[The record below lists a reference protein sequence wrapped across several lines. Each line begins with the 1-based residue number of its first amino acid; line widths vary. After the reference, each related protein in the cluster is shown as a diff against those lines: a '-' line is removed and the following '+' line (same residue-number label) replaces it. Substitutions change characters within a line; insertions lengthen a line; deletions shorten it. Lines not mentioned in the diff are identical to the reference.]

1 MIDIKNIKLDTFYV
15 AMKAMRNSY
24 SNWNSEISEHFIM
37 GKDFELLKKLVK
49 AGDSHSKCL
58 RFINVTMDIIAP
70 LYWWKQFDTYKV
82 GTVCVSTSTMHTITK
97 KPFTIDNFS
106 HEHLSDEW
114 KEKYNLVKYNI
125 EYGNT
130 PKTILDFIIDALNIY
145 RNMYLRTGEKKYWYQ
160 IIQILPS
167 SYNQMRTVQ
176 LNYQTILNIIK
187 QRNGHKLNEWYYF
200 IEEMYKLPYIKE
212 LSEV

>member
-1 MIDIKNIKLDTFYV
+1 MISIKNIDVSDFSIAILS
-15 AMKAMRNSY
+15 MRNSY
-24 SNWNSEISEHFIM
+24 SNWGEKDSLSFEIGENDL
-37 GKDFELLKKLVK
+37 KLLKKLVK

-58 RFINVTMDIIAP
+58 RMINVTMDITAP

-82 GTVCVSTSTMHTITK
+82 GTVCLSTSTMHTITK
-97 KPFTIDNFS
+97 REFHISDFS
-106 HEHLSDEW
+106 HKYINSLSVLDVIIERLNYSRN
-114 KEKYNLVKYNI
+114 KYIETKNKY
-125 EYGNT
+125 
-130 PKTILDFIIDALNIY
+130 F
-145 RNMYLRTGEKKYWYQ
+145 WYQ
-160 IIQILPS
+160 IIQLLPE

-187 QRNGHKLNEWYYF
+187 QRKDHKLDEWHSF

>member
-1 MIDIKNIKLDTFYV
+1 MISIKNIDISDFGT
-15 AMKAMRNSY
+15 AMFAMRNSY
-24 SNWNSEISEHFIM
+24 SNWSKKDSLSYEIGENDL
-37 GKDFELLKKLVK
+37 KLLKSLVK

-58 RFINVTMDIIAP
+58 RFINVTMDITAP

-82 GTVCVSTSTMHTITK
+82 GTVCVSTSTMHTITRT
-97 KPFTIDNFS
+97 PFNTSDFS
-106 HEHLSDEW
+106 HEHLIYKTQDFALVTCDEH
-114 KEKYNLVKYNI
+114 KK
-125 EYGNT
+125 T
-130 PKTILDFIIDALNIY
+130 PLDILKIIVEALNIY
-145 RNMYLRTGEKKYWYQ
+145 RNLYIRTGVDKYWYQ
-160 IIQILPS
+160 IIQLLPE

-187 QRNGHKLNEWYYF
+187 QRKGHKLDEWYDF

>member
-1 MIDIKNIKLDTFYV
+1 MVYIKIIDLSGFKQPMF
-15 AMKAMRNSY
+15 AMRNSY
-24 SNWNSEISEHFIM
+24 SNWGNNDSTTNQI
-37 GKDFELLKKLVK
+37 GDNDLELLKKLVK

-58 RFINVTMDIIAP
+58 RFINVTMDITAP

-97 KPFTIDNFS
+97 RPFNINDFSKEYIENARLSIMYEVCAILNSLRDLYIDKK
-106 HEHLSDEW
+106 D
-114 KEKYNLVKYNI
+114 
-125 EYGNT
+125 
-130 PKTILDFIIDALNIY
+130 
-145 RNMYLRTGEKKYWYQ
+145 KKYWYA
-160 IIQILPS
+160 IIQLLPE

-176 LNYQTILNIIK
+176 INYQTILNIIK
-187 QRNGHKLNEWYYF
+187 HRKGHKLDEWHDF

>member
-1 MIDIKNIKLDTFYV
+1 MIKFDFISVDSALAKGIIP
-15 AMKAMRNSY
+15 MRNSY
-24 SNWNSEISEHFIM
+24 SNWEKSDSNFNMIGENDL
-37 GKDFELLKKLVK
+37 KLLKSLVK

-58 RFINVTMDIIAP
+58 RLINVTMDITAP

-97 KPFTIDNFS
+97 RPFNINDFSKEHIENARLSIMYEICDILNSLRELYIDKK
-106 HEHLSDEW
+106 D
-114 KEKYNLVKYNI
+114 
-125 EYGNT
+125 
-130 PKTILDFIIDALNIY
+130 
-145 RNMYLRTGEKKYWYQ
+145 KKYWYG
-160 IIQILPS
+160 IIQLLPE

-187 QRNGHKLNEWYYF
+187 QRKDHKLDEWHDF

>member
-1 MIDIKNIKLDTFYV
+1 MISIKNIDVSDFGI
-15 AMKAMRNSY
+15 AMFAMRNSY
-24 SNWNSEISEHFIM
+24 SNWGKKDSLSYEIGEN
-37 GKDFELLKKLVK
+37 DFKLLKSLVK

-97 KPFTIDNFS
+97 RPFYINDFS
-106 HEHLSDEW
+106 REYCE
-114 KEKYNLVKYNI
+114 EKGMEIMYAICRV
-125 EYGNT
+125 
-130 PKTILDFIIDALNIY
+130 LN
-145 RNMYLRTGEKKYWYQ
+145 YLREKFIGTKDKKYWYA
-160 IIQILPS
+160 IIQILPE

-187 QRNGHKLNEWYYF
+187 QRKGHKLDEWHDF

>member
-1 MIDIKNIKLDTFYV
+1 MIKFDFISVDSALAKGIIP
-15 AMKAMRNSY
+15 MRNSY
-24 SNWNSEISEHFIM
+24 SNWEKSDSNFNMIGENDL
-37 GKDFELLKKLVK
+37 KLLKSLVK

-58 RFINVTMDIIAP
+58 RLINVTMDITAP

-97 KPFTIDNFS
+97 RPFTINDFS
-106 HEHLSDEW
+106 KEYIENVRLSIMYE
-114 KEKYNLVKYNI
+114 VCA
-125 EYGNT
+125 
-130 PKTILDFIIDALNIY
+130 ILNSLRELYIDKND
-145 RNMYLRTGEKKYWYQ
+145 KKYWYA
-160 IIQILPS
+160 IIQLLPE

-176 LNYQTILNIIK
+176 LNYQTILNIIE
-187 QRNGHKLNEWYYF
+187 QRKGHKLDEWHDF

>member
-1 MIDIKNIKLDTFYV
+1 MIDIKIIDSFDFKQ
-15 AMKAMRNSY
+15 AMFAMRNSY
-24 SNWNSEISEHFIM
+24 SNWGNNDSTNNKI
-37 GKDFELLKKLVK
+37 GKNDLELLKKLVK

-58 RFINVTMDIIAP
+58 RFINVVMDITAP

-97 KPFTIDNFS
+97 RPFNINDFS
-106 HEHLSDEW
+106 HEYMISSMSVLYIILECLNYNRN
-114 KEKYNLVKYNI
+114 KYI
-125 EYGNT
+125 E
-130 PKTILDFIIDALNIY
+130 
-145 RNMYLRTGEKKYWYQ
+145 TGDKSFWHQ
-160 IIQILPS
+160 IIQLLPS

-176 LNYQTILNIIK
+176 LNYQTILNIIE
-187 QRNGHKLNEWYYF
+187 QRKGHKLDEWHDF

>member
-1 MIDIKNIKLDTFYV
+1 MIDIRIIDYV
-15 AMKAMRNSY
+15 DFKQAMFAMRNSY
-24 SNWNSEISEHFIM
+24 SNWGNNDSTNNQI
-37 GKDFELLKKLVK
+37 GNNDLKLLKKLVK

-58 RFINVTMDIIAP
+58 RMINVTMDITAP

-82 GTVCVSTSTMHTITK
+82 GTVCMSTSTMHSITK
-97 KPFTIDNFS
+97 RPFYINDFS
-106 HEHLSDEW
+106 CEHCE
-114 KEKYNLVKYNI
+114 EKGMEIMYAICRVLNYFREK
-125 EYGNT
+125 
-130 PKTILDFIIDALNIY
+130 FIGTKD
-145 RNMYLRTGEKKYWYQ
+145 KKYWYA
-160 IIQILPS
+160 IIQILPE

-187 QRNGHKLNEWYYF
+187 QRKGHKLNEWHDF

>member
-1 MIDIKNIKLDTFYV
+1 MIEIKIIGSIDFKQ
-15 AMKAMRNSY
+15 AMFAMRNSY
-24 SNWNSEISEHFIM
+24 SNWGNNDSTNNQI
-37 GKDFELLKKLVK
+37 GNNDLTLLKKLVK

-58 RFINVTMDIIAP
+58 RMVWVTMDITAP

-82 GTVCVSTSTMHTITK
+82 GVNCISTSTMHTITK
-97 KPFTIDNFS
+97 KQFIIDDFS
-106 HEHLSDEW
+106 HEHLL
-114 KEKYNLVKYNI
+114 KEAI
-125 EYGNT
+125 ECSLNR
-130 PKTILDFIIDALNIY
+130 TIEDLNSARELFLETNDKIY
-145 RNMYLRTGEKKYWYQ
+145 WLQ
-160 IIQILPS
+160 IIQLLPS

-187 QRNGHKLNEWYYF
+187 QRKGHKLDEWNDF

>member
-1 MIDIKNIKLDTFYV
+1 MLQIKNMKVDRFDV

-24 SNWNSEISEHFIM
+24 SNWDSEIPEYFIM
-37 GKDFELLKKLVK
+37 SKDFDLLKPLVK

-58 RFINVTMDIIAP
+58 RFINVTMDITAP

-82 GTVCVSTSTMHTITK
+82 GTVCISTSTMHTITK
-97 KPFTIDNFS
+97 KPFYMNDFS
-106 HEHLSDEW
+106 YEHCEEKGLEIMYAICRTLNYFR
-114 KEKYNLVKYNI
+114 EKYIGTK
-125 EYGNT
+125 
-130 PKTILDFIIDALNIY
+130 D
-145 RNMYLRTGEKKYWYQ
+145 KKYWYA
-160 IIQILPS
+160 IIQILPE

-187 QRNGHKLNEWYYF
+187 QRKEHKLDEWHKF

>member
-1 MIDIKNIKLDTFYV
+1 MIEIKNIDVSDFGI
-15 AMKAMRNSY
+15 AMFAMRNSY
-24 SNWNSEISEHFIM
+24 SNWGNNDSTNNQIGENDL
-37 GKDFELLKKLVK
+37 KLLKSLVK

-58 RFINVTMDIIAP
+58 RMVWVTMDITAP

-82 GTVCVSTSTMHTITK
+82 GTVCMSTSTMHTITK
-97 KPFTIDNFS
+97 RPFTINDFS
-106 HEHLSDEW
+106 HEYMIGSMSVL
-114 KEKYNLVKYNI
+114 YI
-125 EYGNT
+125 
-130 PKTILDFIIDALNIY
+130 ILDCLNY
-145 RNMYLRTGEKKYWYQ
+145 NRNKYIETKNKSYWYQ
-160 IIQILPS
+160 IIQLLPS

-187 QRNGHKLNEWYYF
+187 QRKGHKLDEWHDF